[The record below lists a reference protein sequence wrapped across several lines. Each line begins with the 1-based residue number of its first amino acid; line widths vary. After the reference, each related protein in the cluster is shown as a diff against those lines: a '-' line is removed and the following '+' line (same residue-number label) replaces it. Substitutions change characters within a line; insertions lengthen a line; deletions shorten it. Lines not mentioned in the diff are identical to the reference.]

1 MIHHNDA
8 TVSDIESATDKKPQ
22 TPAHSEHDTLSTSPK
37 ASFMERSTALP
48 PRWAIIVALAS
59 LIPMFSFLNL
69 CLTLLG
75 HLLFIMFSRTGSS
88 INDIPLS
95 SSITAGA
102 VGGAIWGVVSL
113 AAIVMLH
120 LLCRTSIQYET
131 WSRIG
136 AYLAV
141 TSFIVAPAIGV
152 AVVGAA
158 FHGNI
163 LYPLTASVASITGA
177 FAVCV
182 TLALVWSILYVRPF

>member
-1 MIHHNDA
+1 MIHHNDSV
-8 TVSDIESATDKKPQ
+8 TVSDIESATDKKP
-22 TPAHSEHDTLSTSPK
+22 PAHSEHDTLSTSPK
-37 ASFMERSTALP
+37 ATFMERSTLP
-48 PRWAIIVALAS
+48 SRWAIIVALAS

-113 AAIVMLH
+113 AVIVMLH

-131 WSRIG
+131 WSRIV